1 MLHQT
6 QKALT
11 QAAAELLGDLRP
23 LLEQIGSP
31 GNAGADGPVQAR
43 EIDDLQELRSFLQ
56 TYHRKVLEP
65 LELPTIQRAFLY
77 ASRNEARELIA
88 LDQEL
93 SRQPLLRNFASA
105 SCHVG
110 QGQLQRLRPLRD
122 ERLVRRY
129 LDAVERGEARGWH
142 TLVYGLTLAIYSLPL
157 RQGLLGY
164 AQQTTRGFI
173 QSAATSLS
181 LSKADIE
188 TLFEDLCAGL
198 PAAVESL
205 LNQHVIA

>member
-23 LLEQIGSP
+23 LLEQIGSSRS
-31 GNAGADGPVQAR
+31 AGAANPISAHEVK
-43 EIDDLQELRSFLQ
+43 DLKELRSFLQ
-56 TYHRKVLEP
+56 MYHARILQP
-65 LELPTIQRAFLY
+65 LELPTIQRAFLR
-77 ASRNEARELIA
+77 ASRNELRELIA
-88 LDQEL
+88 MDQEL
-93 SRQPLLRNFASA
+93 SREPLLQNFASA

-129 LDAVERGEARGWH
+129 LNAVERGEARGWH

-164 AQQTTRGFI
+164 AQQTTRGFVL
-173 QSAATSLS
+173 SAATSLS
-181 LSKADIE
+181 LSKRDIE
-188 TLFEDLCAGL
+188 ILFEELCAGL

-205 LNQHVIA
+205 LNQHVIG